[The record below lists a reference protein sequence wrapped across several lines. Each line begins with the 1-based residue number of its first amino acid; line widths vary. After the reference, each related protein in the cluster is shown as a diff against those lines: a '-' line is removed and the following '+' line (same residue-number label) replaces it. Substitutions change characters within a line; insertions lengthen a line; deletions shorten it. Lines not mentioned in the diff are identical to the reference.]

1 MRDLIDESGCDLT
14 IYGYE
19 TKKLCKFNITC
30 SRLLIDSD
38 GKAEK
43 LGFDKGHY
51 FIINAPLL
59 SSLME
64 EHYDILFSEIKY
76 RFEFLLKENKIKK
89 KDKILFVG
97 VGNPEIMADCFG
109 VWVVNK
115 IFIEPYKKSNRVF
128 KIIPNTFSNTGINA
142 YDIIRLIVEA
152 FDISAVFLFDSLATD
167 NISRLGCSIQ
177 FNDAGL
183 TPGSAMN
190 NFGLKI
196 NKDTINVP
204 CFSVGVPMMISS
216 KDLKVKEEIILT
228 EKDAKEK
235 VEFLSNLISDVVD
248 SLLK

>member
-19 TKKLCKFNITC
+19 TKKLSKFNITC
-30 SRLLIDSD
+30 SKLLIDSD

-76 RFEFLLKENKIKK
+76 RFDFLLKENKIKK
-89 KDKILFVG
+89 KDKMLFVG

-216 KDLKVKEEIILT
+216 KDLKTKEEIILT
-228 EKDAKEK
+228 KKDAKEK
-235 VEFLSNLISDVVD
+235 AEFLSNLISDVVD

>member
-19 TKKLCKFNITC
+19 TKKLGKFNITC
-30 SRLLIDSD
+30 SKLLIDSD

-76 RFEFLLKENKIKK
+76 RFDFLLKENKIKK

-152 FDISAVFLFDSLATD
+152 FDISAVFLLDSLATD

-216 KDLKVKEEIILT
+216 KDLKAKEEIILT

>member
-1 MRDLIDESGCDLT
+1 MKDLIDESGCDLSV
-14 IYGYE
+14 YGYE
-19 TKKLCKFNITC
+19 TIKLNKFGITC
-30 SRLLIDSD
+30 SKLVIDSD
-38 GKAEK
+38 ERAKELK
-43 LGFDKGHY
+43 FDKGHY

-59 SSLME
+59 SSLMK
-64 EHYDILFSEIKY
+64 EHYDVLFSELRY
-76 RFEFLLKENKIKK
+76 RLEYLLKENKVKK
-89 KDKILFVG
+89 KDKLLFVG

-109 VWVVNK
+109 VWSVNK
-115 IFIEPYKKSNRVF
+115 IYIQPYKKSNRIF
-128 KIIPNTFSNTGINA
+128 KIIPNIFANTGINA

-190 NFGLKI
+190 NFGLAI

-216 KDLKVKEEIILT
+216 KDLKTKSEIILT

-235 VEFLSNLISDVVD
+235 VEFLSNLISDIFNN
-248 SLLK
+248 LLN